1 MTPSTLLRLTL
12 LVAALTLYGANRS
25 AWAQTVEAV
34 QSSAAAGDERAAPP
48 SIGQRNRPT
57 SPALARPQ
65 SEVSG
70 ASSASPFGYR
80 LFLGGFQGGRE
91 NGVNPDYVVSPGDR
105 ITVRAWGATTF
116 SGTLV
121 VDSQGNVFM
130 PEIGPIALGGVR
142 NAALNSVVARAVR
155 TVFTQNVDVY
165 TNLEGTQ
172 PVVVYVTGYVPNPGS
187 YSGGATDSV
196 LYFLGRAGGIDL
208 RRGSFRDVT
217 LMRGGKSLKRIDLYD
232 FLLTGNIAKPQF
244 NDGDTIVVGPRR
256 DTVVVEGD
264 ARNAFEFEFSDDK
277 LDGKALIALARPEPN
292 VSHVS
297 LVGVRDGSPISAYLP
312 LSELVRMTLRAGD
325 RVLFEADRR
334 QESMLVR
341 VEGSHLGLSRYSVPV
356 DTRLK
361 ALLDHIAVDPKLADT
376 AAISLRRESVAR
388 RQATAIEQSL
398 RRLEAVMFSASSQ
411 TDEEAKIRA
420 QEAKL
425 ISEFVARARQVK
437 PQGVLVVARR
447 GSIEDVLL
455 QPGDVVSIPERAGTV
470 LVSGEVLVP
479 QALVHDKGA
488 SLASYIQRVGGYTDR
503 ADVDRFLVIRRNA
516 EVVQGGAEV
525 EIHEGDEIAVLPK
538 VPVKSLQL
546 AKSVVQ
552 ILYQLALS
560 TAIGLNI

>member
-1 MTPSTLLRLTL
+1 M
-12 LVAALTLYGANRS
+12 
-25 AWAQTVEAV
+25 
-34 QSSAAAGDERAAPP
+34 
-48 SIGQRNRPT
+48 
-57 SPALARPQ
+57 
-65 SEVSG
+65 
-70 ASSASPFGYR
+70 
-80 LFLGGFQGGRE
+80 
-91 NGVNPDYVVSPGDR
+91 
-105 ITVRAWGATTF
+105 
-116 SGTLV
+116 
-121 VDSQGNVFM
+121 
-130 PEIGPIALGGVR
+130 
-142 NAALNSVVARAVR
+142 
-155 TVFTQNVDVY
+155 
-165 TNLEGTQ
+165 
-172 PVVVYVTGYVPNPGS
+172 
-187 YSGGATDSV
+187 
-196 LYFLGRAGGIDL
+196 
-208 RRGSFRDVT
+208 
-217 LMRGGKSLKRIDLYD
+217 
-232 FLLTGNIAKPQF
+232 
-244 NDGDTIVVGPRR
+244 
-256 DTVVVEGD
+256 
-264 ARNAFEFEFSDDK
+264 
-277 LDGKALIALARPEPN
+277 
-292 VSHVS
+292 
-297 LVGVRDGSPISAYLP
+297 
-312 LSELVRMTLRAGD
+312 
-325 RVLFEADRR
+325 
-334 QESMLVR
+334 
-341 VEGSHLGLSRYSVPV
+341 
-356 DTRLK
+356 
-361 ALLDHIAVDPKLADT
+361 DPKLADT